1 MSFAVYVDAIYFREI
16 IACEDRGVRRG
27 NCGCYS
33 VSARARVSM
42 RKILLIAIWIA
53 ATTAVAAIGFAV
65 HELRR
70 TPVAHPEPIDVD
82 RLPPRQRHNTLA
94 RWTVTEHLSAHN
106 VLIAQ
111 VETEYLDEALAI
123 AQQLTEPIRA
133 KYAEVLIY
141 FHRPGRPDTL
151 PPRRVQWTPQR
162 GYIQTSYADAA
173 THGGTKNEERRTGT
187 KNQGRD
193 IAR

>member
-1 MSFAVYVDAIYFREI
+1 
-16 IACEDRGVRRG
+16 
-27 NCGCYS
+27 
-33 VSARARVSM
+33 M
-42 RKILLIAIWIA
+42 RKILLIVIWGA
-53 ATTAVAAIGFAV
+53 ATTAVAALGFAV

-70 TPVAHPEPIDVD
+70 QPVAHAEPVDVD
-82 RLPPRQRHNTLA
+82 RLPSRQRHNTLA

-111 VETEYLDEALAI
+111 VETDYLEDAVAI
-123 AQQLTEPIRA
+123 AQQLTEPIKA

-162 GYIQTSYADAA
+162 GYQETRYDSS
-173 THGGTKNEERRTGT
+173 R
-187 KNQGRD
+187 
-193 IAR
+193 